1 MANTVHMLIARYK
14 DLSGRERLLLAVAV
28 LAVSY
33 FAIEWALLTPQLA
46 QRAALEARAQDRQ
59 VERKALQMVLN
70 GSAPDTSLLRSSS
83 QAQQDVLQATVNRG
97 EQLVL
102 AARATQT
109 VTPLL
114 RTMVSNTRGLELTA
128 LRSAP
133 AAVFYQPPLPA
144 KPAAAGPDAKQQPPP
159 APAVDIPTLYLKT
172 LDVNLNGNFLDLL
185 SYLRA
190 LRSSSQYFYWDSVS
204 IAVTAYPT
212 ASMRLVLKVLTTTP
226 DAPPTTAATPP

>member
-1 MANTVHMLIARYK
+1 MANTVHKLIARYQ

-33 FAIEWALLTPQLA
+33 FAIEWALLTPQLE
-46 QRAALEARAQDRQ
+46 QRAALAARAQDRQ
-59 VERKALQMVLN
+59 VERNALQMVLN
-70 GSAPDTSLLRSSS
+70 GAAPDTSLLRSSTQS
-83 QAQQDVLQATVNRG
+83 QRDALQATVSQG
-97 EQLVL
+97 EQLVRV
-102 AARATQT
+102 ARATQT

-114 RTMVSNTRGLELTA
+114 RAMVSNTRGLELTA

-133 AAVFYQPPLPA
+133 ATVFYQTPAPA
-144 KPAAAGPDAKQQPPP
+144 KPAAGASDAQGQPPL

-172 LDVNLNGNFLDLL
+172 LDVNVNGNFLDLL
-185 SYLRA
+185 SYLQA
-190 LRSSSQYFYWDSVS
+190 LKGSSQPFYWDSVS

-226 DAPPTTAATPP
+226 DAPPTAAEIPP